1 MSLSVAGGWTRQHLK
16 VPCTPDHSLVEP
28 GSSFSV
34 HLTSLPCF
42 GTAHPRAALSLPSPG
57 PSCTQVRS
65 NQMPNLTTLFSV
77 ERTAL
82 LEKVGQ
88 ELLPPDK
95 HTFEVRAE
103 TDPKAIYRGVQRLL
117 LGYKVR

>member
-1 MSLSVAGGWTRQHLK
+1 
-16 VPCTPDHSLVEP
+16 
-28 GSSFSV
+28 
-34 HLTSLPCF
+34 
-42 GTAHPRAALSLPSPG
+42 
-57 PSCTQVRS
+57 
-65 NQMPNLTTLFSV
+65 MPNLTTLFSA

-82 LEKVGQ
+82 LEKVGE

-103 TDPKAIYRGVQRLL
+103 ADPKAIYRGVQRLL